1 MKNKLQ
7 ITIALIT
14 LTLFTRTTLLFSQNT
29 ITDVNIQVYVLNGP
43 QCTHWYYASVTDSIL
58 GVTPLYPVDI
68 DTFPQQYIY
77 KYVVQSI
84 TELLPSTATF
94 QFCAVTTPPCTCV
107 DNCVTTS
114 VGYGGAITL
123 LLCGTTTST
132 NELETNTDSV
142 PFRQKFFNSD
152 VLKIVF
158 DPCEVGN
165 DYFVFNT
172 SGALVQSGVINNCD
186 FVLDLRNLPFGL
198 YLLRTNNNKNY
209 KCYTK

>member
-1 MKNKLQ
+1 
-7 ITIALIT
+7 
-14 LTLFTRTTLLFSQNT
+14 
-29 ITDVNIQVYVLNGP
+29 VLNGP
-43 QCTHWYYASVTDSIL
+43 QCSHWYYASVTDSIL

-84 TELLPSTATF
+84 T
-94 QFCAVTTPPCTCV
+94 
-107 DNCVTTS
+107 
-114 VGYGGAITL
+114 L
-123 LLCGTTTST
+123 LLCGNTTNIEQTQ
-132 NELETNTDSV
+132 TNTNNIT
-142 PFRQKFFNSD
+142 FRQKFFNSD

-172 SGALVQSGVINNCD
+172 SGTLVQSGVINNCD

-198 YLLRTNNNKNY
+198 YLLRTNNKNY

>member
-1 MKNKLQ
+1 
-7 ITIALIT
+7 
-14 LTLFTRTTLLFSQNT
+14 
-29 ITDVNIQVYVLNGP
+29 VLNGP
-43 QCTHWYYASVTDSIL
+43 QCSHWYYASVTDSIL
-58 GVTPLYPVDI
+58 GVTPLNPVDI

-123 LLCGTTTST
+123 LLCGNTTNIEQTQ
-132 NELETNTDSV
+132 TNTNNIT
-142 PFRQKFFNSD
+142 FRQKFFNSD

-172 SGALVQSGVINNCD
+172 SGTLVQSGVINNCD

-198 YLLRTNNNKNY
+198 YLLRTNNKNY

>member
-1 MKNKLQ
+1 L
-7 ITIALIT
+7 
-14 LTLFTRTTLLFSQNT
+14 
-29 ITDVNIQVYVLNGP
+29 LNGP
-43 QCTHWYYASVTDSIL
+43 QCNHWYYASVTDSIL

-107 DNCVTTS
+107 DACVTTS
-114 VGYGGAITL
+114 VGLGGAITL
-123 LLCGTTTST
+123 LLCGNTTNVEQTQ
-132 NELETNTDSV
+132 TNTDNI

-152 VLKIVF
+152 VLRIVF

-172 SGALVQSGVINNCD
+172 SGTLVQSGVINNCD

-209 KCYTK
+209 KCYTN